1 MKIVYANIP
10 MKTIGEK
17 ALHYPVE
24 GNKSIEYDGKVMFP
38 INAVLAKII
47 KKDERVKVVEF
58 TTKDEKGCWEKN
70 ISAFEKELNTL
81 NQDFGAELEFVPI
94 VENFVEDKPTH
105 EKRFKSL
112 IDTVENGADIIADI
126 TYGPK
131 TLPLILFSALAFSE
145 KFFNANI
152 QNIIYAKINYDINNN
167 IIEGSQKIYDITSL
181 YYLNSLTTAMDA
193 PDGDTAKK
201 MMDNFFKL

>member
-1 MKIVYANIP
+1 MKIVFANIP
-10 MKTIGEK
+10 MKKLEEK
-17 ALHYPVE
+17 TLHYPVD
-24 GNKSIEYDGKVMFP
+24 GNKSIEFDGEVMFP
-38 INAVLAKII
+38 INAVLATSI
-47 KKDERVKVVEF
+47 KKGERVKVVEF
-58 TTKDEKGCWEKN
+58 TTRDEKSCWKKN

-81 NQDFGAELEFVPI
+81 NHNIGAELEFAPI
-94 VENFVEDKPTH
+94 IEDFVEDKITH

-112 IDTVENGADIIADI
+112 IDTVENEADIIADI

-145 KFFNANI
+145 KFLNANI
-152 QNIIYAKINYDINNN
+152 QNIIYAKINYNTDNN

-181 YYLNSLTTAMDA
+181 YYLNSLTKAIDA
-193 PDGDTAKK
+193 PDGETAKK

>member
-1 MKIVYANIP
+1 MKIVFSNIP
-10 MKTIGEK
+10 MKKLEDK
-17 ALHYPVE
+17 PLHYPVD

-38 INAVLAKII
+38 INAVLATSI
-47 KKDERVKVVEF
+47 KKGERVKVVEF
-58 TTKDEKGCWEKN
+58 TTKDEKGCWKKN
-70 ISAFEKELNTL
+70 ISSFESELKLL
-81 NQDFGAELEFVPI
+81 NRGIGAELEFVPI
-94 VENFVEDKPTH
+94 IEDFVEDKITH

-112 IDTVENGADIIADI
+112 IDTIENDADIIVDI

-152 QNIIYAKINYDINNN
+152 QNIIYAKINYDTDNN

-193 PDGDTAKK
+193 PDGETAKK

>member
-10 MKTIGEK
+10 MKKLGEK

-47 KKDERVKVVEF
+47 KKGERVKVVEF